1 MIGKIVILFFI
12 TFLFIEGSAIK
23 NKRWYT
29 EKQVQKGEVLF
40 LKYCAS
46 CHGKRAQKT
55 VQWKKILSDGS
66 YPSPPLN
73 GNAHAWH
80 HPKSKLKDIISNGG
94 KLYDG
99 KMPAF
104 KEILS
109 SRQEDELIAYFQHF
123 WSDDIYSIWKTN
135 GGLSR

>member
-1 MIGKIVILFFI
+1 MKIMQNSKIFTEPSNRVRYGRVLAVRCAHG
-12 TFLFIEGSAIK
+12 GSAM
-23 NKRWYT
+23 
-29 EKQVQKGEVLF
+29 
-40 LKYCAS
+40 AS
-46 CHGKRAQKT
+46 SWRAA
-55 VQWKKILSDGS
+55 VHFRIQWKKILSDGS
-66 YPSPPLN
+66 YPPPPLN